1 MRKLVGADASGDRRA
16 EKVDAMIDGH
26 FASLRANPRYRHSYI
41 VLCLES
47 NYGGSVVADRLGT
60 HLSRTFG
67 PMWVRNYDPKGKGL
81 IGIWTDPTMKESYT
95 NTLEN
100 MISNNVLHSVPE
112 QEFVTT
118 QCNKVTGAKEP
129 NKVLEK
135 LYKQLAQYRKET
147 SYKDDKPFLIPK
159 TIITG
164 KAPQQKDDLAFALS
178 MSVHWNVHTRKDSSF
193 IRFAALHGYILG

>member
-1 MRKLVGADASGDRRA
+1 
-16 EKVDAMIDGH
+16 MIDAH
-26 FASLRANPRYRHSYI
+26 FAQLRANPRYRNSYI

-47 NYGGSVVADRLGT
+47 NMGGSVVADRMGS

-67 PMWVRNYDPKGKGL
+67 PMWVRNHDPKGKGL
-81 IGIWTDPTMKESYT
+81 IGIWTDHGMKESYT

-100 MISNNVLHSVPE
+100 MMSNNLVHSVPE
-112 QEFVTT
+112 REFITT
-118 QCNKVTGAKEP
+118 NCNKVTGDKEP
-129 NKVLEK
+129 GKVLEK

-178 MSVHWNVHTRKDSSF
+178 MSVHWNVQTRKESSF
-193 IRFAALHGYILG
+193 IRFAASHGLILG